1 MDIHQHVAMT
11 DHILEQRVG
20 NPVRQAAI
28 GAAREVT
35 IEVTT
40 VGQVTAALLET
51 RQVDDRDADHPARE
65 FVRFQVVHCAADDFD
80 AVEFITVNGTGQ
92 A

>member
-1 MDIHQHVAMT
+1 MT

-40 VGQVTAALLET
+40 VGQVTAALLE
-51 RQVDDRDADHPARE
+51 
-65 FVRFQVVHCAADDFD
+65 
-80 AVEFITVNGTGQ
+80 
-92 A
+92 